1 MRLVFSAGSQPV
13 SVMGLNGP
21 SSGVTPSLPEQ
32 ILLQVCRIRAP
43 CDSASEI
50 TGHSG
55 QINPPII
62 VGPSAARRCF
72 LAVRQRPVGSRRS
85 SRRRRD
91 LLSFT
96 TRQRGDFCVRIRRTL
111 PLPGEEKPL
120 KVKSGARGLQSMRCA
135 FWCGGRRR
143 V

>member
-1 MRLVFSAGSQPV
+1 M

-21 SSGVTPSLPEQ
+21 SSGVTRSLPEQ

-55 QINPPII
+55 QINPLNI
-62 VGPSAARRCF
+62 VRPSAARRCF
-72 LAVRQRPVGSRRS
+72 LAVRQRPVGSQRN

-96 TRQRGDFCVRIRRTL
+96 PRQRGDFRLNPTHFAAPGRRKAPQGQVRRAGVAKHALCILVRRTARCV
-111 PLPGEEKPL
+111 G
-120 KVKSGARGLQSMRCA
+120 VRAFCGAE
-135 FWCGGRRR
+135 
-143 V
+143 